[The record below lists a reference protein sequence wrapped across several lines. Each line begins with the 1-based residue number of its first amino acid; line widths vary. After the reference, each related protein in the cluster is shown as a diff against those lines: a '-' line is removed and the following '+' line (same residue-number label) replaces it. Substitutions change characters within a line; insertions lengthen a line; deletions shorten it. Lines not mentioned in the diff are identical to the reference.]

1 MKNILRITSMVVL
14 VTFMSCN
21 KKTEEQ
27 KAADASS
34 ETIEITD
41 QLGTTKVVKNPKT
54 VVVFDIG
61 SLETLDQLGIK
72 VAGVAKDNLPDYLSK
87 YKNDSSIE
95 NVGTLKE
102 PNYEKINA
110 LNPDLIIISAR
121 LQSAY
126 PELSKIAPTVYM
138 AVDNKDY
145 MGSFE
150 ANATKLG
157 QIFGKEADIKTAVE
171 AIKNKIA
178 EAQQNLVAKPEKA
191 LIVLHNNGKFSAYG
205 KGSRFGFI
213 HDVLPLEPAVKDIE
227 VSTHGQ
233 KVSNEFIAEANPDIL
248 FIIDRNAAV
257 TDKGADKKDIENVL
271 IQKTNA
277 YKNGKIVYLD
287 PQVWYLSGGGLLST
301 NKMID
306 EIVTAVK

>member
-1 MKNILRITSMVVL
+1 MKSILKVTAMVLLTV
-14 VTFMSCN
+14 FASCQ
-21 KKTEEQ
+21 KKTTEPNSDG
-27 KAADASS
+27 KADQ
-34 ETIEITD
+34 IEITD
-41 QLGTTKVVKNPKT
+41 ALGTTKVNKNPQR

-61 SLETLDQLGIK
+61 SLETMDALGVK
-72 VAGVAKDNLPDYLSK
+72 VVGVAKNNLPSYLEK
-87 YKNDSSIE
+87 YKNDATIE
-95 NVGTLKE
+95 NVGSLKE

-110 LNPDLIIISAR
+110 LQPDLIIISAR

-126 PELSKIAPTVYM
+126 AELSKIAPTVYM
-138 AVDNKDY
+138 AIDNNDY
-145 MGSFE
+145 LGSFE

-157 QIFGKEADIKTAVE
+157 LIFDKEADVKTAIA
-171 AIKNKIA
+171 AINDKIA
-178 EAQQNLVAKPEKA
+178 AAQKSLAGKSEKA

-213 HDVLPLEPAVKDIE
+213 HDVLPIQPAVATIE

-257 TDKGADKKDIENVL
+257 TEKGGDKKDIENAL
-271 IQKTNA
+271 IQKTAA

-287 PQVWYLSGGGLLST
+287 PQVWYLSGGGITST

-306 EIVTAVK
+306 EVLTAVK